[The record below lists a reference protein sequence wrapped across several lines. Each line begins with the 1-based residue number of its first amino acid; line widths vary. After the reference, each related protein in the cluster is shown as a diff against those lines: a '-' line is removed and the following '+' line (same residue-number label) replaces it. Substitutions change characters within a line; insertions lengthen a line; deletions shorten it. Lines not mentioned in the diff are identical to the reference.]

1 MKLNSTGN
9 EATESKNKVS
19 FKVLEFRSANTA
31 FALAGK
37 TAAHFPHTEGQNFL
51 TFLFVLKESLPFLR
65 AAVLSFSNIA

>member
-9 EATESKNKVS
+9 EAIESRNKAPLKFWSLGLKTV
-19 FKVLEFRSANTA
+19 

-37 TAAHFPHTEGQNFL
+37 AAVHFPHTEGQNFL
-51 TFLFVLKESLPFLR
+51 TFLFVLKGSLPFLR